1 MENNKYY
8 TPSIEEFRVGFECE
22 YFNSFAKNFLQIEI
36 DESNYYTNSNDGG
49 SWDEDYIFASENKF
63 RVKYL
68 DTQDIKELG
77 FKYIPDLSEGDG
89 NVRWYDLYEKGN
101 ISLLHWDY
109 SDKDNKVV
117 IKRNNTIIFE
127 GTILNKSELKWIF
140 TRIGVL

>member
-8 TPSIEEFRVGFECE
+8 TPEIEEFRVGFEYE
-22 YFNSFAKNFLQIEI
+22 YLGDRVENTRWHKTTFSWYDSKIKVHGLFFV
-36 DESNYYTNSNDGG
+36 ESK
-49 SWDEDYIFASENKF
+49 IQNKTV

-68 DTQDIKELG
+68 DSQDIEELG

-109 SDKDNKVV
+109 SNEDTKIV
-117 IKRNNTIIFE
+117 IKRNNSIIFE
-127 GTILNKSELKWIF
+127 GTILNKSELKWIL